1 LIDYKVSYR
10 DLSMCLTTVTWLRWF
25 LSVDSRVVSGE
36 LLKRGQLWV
45 IDYVGILTF
54 NKISVI
60 GVKNNILK
68 SENSKEKWMY
78 DVYKLSAK
86 AHMH

>member
-1 LIDYKVSYR
+1 MLNNGHV
-10 DLSMCLTTVTWLRWF
+10 TTVIS

-36 LLKRGQLWV
+36 LLKRGQQWV

-68 SENSKEKWMY
+68 SENSNEE
-78 DVYKLSAK
+78 
-86 AHMH
+86 

>member
-1 LIDYKVSYR
+1 
-10 DLSMCLTTVTWLRWF
+10 M
-25 LSVDSRVVSGE
+25 VSGE
-36 LLKRGQLWV
+36 LLKRGQQWV

-68 SENSKEKWMY
+68 SDNSKEKWMY